1 MAGNAGHSDDDIVA
15 SINVTPLVD
24 IMLVLLIIFVVTA
37 KIIVS
42 QTIPMDLPKGA
53 SGGPAQQ
60 VFTVSI
66 TKDGVVLADKTTMT
80 TDEQL
85 RKVAGDALAKD
96 KELRT
101 VIQAATQ
108 VQHGQ
113 FVHVLDQLRLAGIT
127 KIGIAIDKT
136 TTVSGTTTAPHP

>member
-1 MAGNAGHSDDDIVA
+1 MAGSAGNSDDDIVA
-15 SINVTPLVD
+15 TINVTPLVD

-42 QTIPMDLPKGA
+42 QTIPMDLPKGQ

-66 TKDGVVLADKTTMT
+66 TKEGVVIVDKKTMA
-80 TDEQL
+80 TDEEL
-85 RKVAGDALAKD
+85 RKLAGDALAKD
-96 KELRT
+96 HDLRT

-113 FVHVLDQLRLAGIT
+113 FVHVLDQLRIAGIT

-136 TTVSGTTTAPHP
+136 TTVSGTTATPHP